1 MSDDLDS
8 RELKTVA
15 ARKALGF
22 LKNGMLIG
30 LGSGSTAS
38 LFNELLGE
46 ALQTGWLRDI
56 RAVPTSDKTA
66 AQAVKLGI
74 PLVSLTNAEE
84 LDLAVDGADEV
95 DPALNLIK
103 GLGRA
108 LLREKIIE
116 IHARRF
122 IVIVDES
129 KLVNALGSRVPLP
142 VEIVTFEPQVQIRW
156 LNTLGCCA
164 EQWFE
169 ESGEPVIT
177 DNGNYL
183 VRCWFSPAIP
193 DPHKLAGE
201 LNNRPGIV
209 EHGLFMDLASDVI
222 VAGKTGVRIITR
234 PGRI

>member
-122 IVIVDES
+122 IVIVDE
-129 KLVNALGSRVPLP
+129 
-142 VEIVTFEPQVQIRW
+142 IQ
-156 LNTLGCCA
+156 
-164 EQWFE
+164 
-169 ESGEPVIT
+169 
-177 DNGNYL
+177 
-183 VRCWFSPAIP
+183 
-193 DPHKLAGE
+193 AGE
-201 LNNRPGIV
+201 CTRQPGAFTGRNRHFRATGANP
-209 EHGLFMDLASDVI
+209 LAQHPRLLCGAV
-222 VAGKTGVRIITR
+222 VRR
-234 PGRI
+234 VR